1 MPEINIQNKP
11 CNEGVAIVIFGV
23 TGDLA
28 RRKLMPALYENAK
41 HGRLPQPLYI
51 LGFARR
57 PWSHE
62 KMRDVLQQG
71 VVDHGRTKPI
81 QDDILDPL
89 LENAFYVESTFQNPE
104 GYEKLDQALSKLG
117 VRNTLF
123 YLATPPGWYATVVE
137 NIGKSSLESCQNGWR
152 RIVVEKPFGRD
163 LETALSLDQKLH
175 SVFAEDQ
182 IYRMDHYLGKETVQ
196 NILAF
201 RFGNG
206 IFEPLWNRKYIDHIQ
221 ITMAETEGVGTRAGY
236 YEKAGVIRDVFQNH
250 LLQLLTLTAMEAPAV
265 FNAKAVRDE
274 KVKVLKS
281 INDIEGDDALKNT
294 FRAQYVSG
302 TIEGKRVP
310 SYRDEPDVAPDS
322 TTETYMAARLFINN
336 WRWAGVPFYLRSGKR
351 LPRRVTEIAI
361 QFTQIPLALFGQQNL
376 AGEAPNVLIIRIQP
390 NEGITLFLGAKVP
403 GGAMRIEPVEMRF
416 NYADAFGGEPPEA
429 YERLLLD
436 CLMGD
441 ATLFTRR
448 DEVEEAWRLTQ
459 GILDAWEQQNLR
471 NLPVYE
477 AGTQGPHGADDFI
490 QSDGRIWREISSSD

>member
-1 MPEINIQNKP
+1 
-11 CNEGVAIVIFGV
+11 
-23 TGDLA
+23 
-28 RRKLMPALYENAK
+28 MPALYENAK
-41 HGRLPQPLYI
+41 HDRLPTPFYI

-57 PWSHE
+57 SWSHE
-62 KMRDVLQQG
+62 KMRDVLRQG
-71 VVDHGRTKPI
+71 VYDHGRTRPI
-81 QDDILDPL
+81 DEGVLEGL
-89 LENAFYVESTFQNPE
+89 LKNAYYIESTFQDQS
-104 GYEKLDQALSKLG
+104 GYERLGEVLTQLG
-117 VRNTLF
+117 VQNTLF
-123 YLATPPGWYATVVE
+123 YLSTPPGWYATIVE
-137 NIGKSSLESCQNGWR
+137 NIGQSQLETCPQGWR

-163 LETALSLDQKLH
+163 LETALSLDEKLH
-175 SVFAEDQ
+175 SVFVEDQ

-221 ITMAETEGVGTRAGY
+221 ITMAESEGVGTRAGY
-236 YEKAGVIRDVFQNH
+236 YDKAGVVRDVFQNH

-281 INDIEGDDALKNT
+281 IEKFSEEIALKNT

-302 TIEGKRVP
+302 TIDGKRVP
-310 SYRDEPDVAPDS
+310 SYRDEPDVAPES
-322 TTETYMAARLFINN
+322 VTETYMAARLHVNK

-351 LPRRVTEIAI
+351 LPRRATEIAI
-361 QFTQIPLALFGQQNL
+361 QFTQVPLALFGQRNL

-403 GGAMRIEPVEMRF
+403 GNTMRIEPVEMRF
-416 NYADAFGGEPPEA
+416 NYVEAFGGEPPEA

-441 ATLFTRR
+441 ATLFTRS

-459 GILDAWEQQNLR
+459 DIIDAWEAQNLQ

-490 QSDGRIWREISSSD
+490 RDDGRKWRRI

>member
-1 MPEINIQNKP
+1 MPDVEVQNDP
-11 CNEGVAIVIFGV
+11 CSEGVAIVIFGV

-41 HGRLPQPLYI
+41 HDRLPTPFYI

-57 PWSHE
+57 SWSHE
-62 KMRDVLQQG
+62 KMRDVLRQG
-71 VVDHGRTKPI
+71 VYDHGRTRPI
-81 QDDILDPL
+81 DEGVLEGL
-89 LENAFYVESTFQNPE
+89 LKNAYYIESTFQDQS
-104 GYEKLDQALSKLG
+104 GYERLGEVLTQLG
-117 VRNTLF
+117 VQNTLF
-123 YLATPPGWYATVVE
+123 YLSTPPGWYATIVE
-137 NIGKSSLESCQNGWR
+137 NIGQSQLETCPQGWR

-163 LETALSLDQKLH
+163 LETALSLDEKLH
-175 SVFAEDQ
+175 SVFVEDQ

-221 ITMAETEGVGTRAGY
+221 ITMAESEGVGTRAGY
-236 YEKAGVIRDVFQNH
+236 YDKAGVVRDVFQNH

-281 INDIEGDDALKNT
+281 IEKFSEEIALKNT

-302 TIEGKRVP
+302 TIDGKRVP
-310 SYRDEPDVAPDS
+310 SYRDEPDVAPES
-322 TTETYMAARLFINN
+322 VTETYMAARLHVNN

-351 LPRRVTEIAI
+351 LPRRATEIAI
-361 QFTQIPLALFGQQNL
+361 QFTQVPLALFGQRNL

-403 GGAMRIEPVEMRF
+403 GNTMRIEPVEMRF
-416 NYADAFGGEPPEA
+416 NYVEAFGGEPPEA

-441 ATLFTRR
+441 ATLFTRS

-459 GILDAWEQQNLR
+459 DIIDAWEAQNLQ

-490 QSDGRIWREISSSD
+490 RDDGRKWRRI

>member
-1 MPEINIQNKP
+1 MPEIEINNEP
-11 CNEGVAIVIFGV
+11 CSDGVAIVIFGV

-28 RRKLMPALYENAK
+28 RRKLMPALYENAI
-41 HGRLPQPLYI
+41 HDRLPMPFYTI
-51 LGFARR
+51 GFARR

-62 KMRDVLQQG
+62 KMRDVLKQG
-71 VVDHGRTKPI
+71 VVDYGRTKPI
-81 QDDILDPL
+81 KERVLQELLD
-89 LENAFYVESTFQNPE
+89 NAYYVESTFQDPG
-104 GYEKLDQALSKLG
+104 GYAKLEQVLSKLG
-117 VRNTLF
+117 VKNTLF
-123 YLATPPGWYATVVE
+123 YLATPPGQYTEIVE
-137 NIGKSSLESCQNGWR
+137 NIGKSNLETCPQAWR
-152 RIVVEKPFGRD
+152 RIVVEKPFGRN
-163 LETALSLDQKLH
+163 LETALSLDAKLH
-175 SVFAEDQ
+175 SVFSEDQ
-182 IYRMDHYLGKETVQ
+182 VYRMDHYLGKETVQ

-236 YEKAGVIRDVFQNH
+236 YDKAGVVRDVFQNH
-250 LLQLLTLTAMEAPAV
+250 LLQLLSLTAMEAPAV

-281 INDIEGDDALKNT
+281 IVNFSEESAAENT

-302 TIEGKRVP
+302 TIDGQRVP
-310 SYRDEPDVAPDS
+310 SYRDEEDVAPGS
-322 TTETYMAARLFINN
+322 TTETYLAARLFVNN

-361 QFTQIPLALFGQQNL
+361 QFTQVPLSLFGQRNL
-376 AGEAPNVLIIRIQP
+376 AEEAPNMLVIRIQP
-390 NEGITLFLGAKVP
+390 DEGITLYLGAKVP
-403 GGAMRIEPVEMRF
+403 GNMMRIEPVKMRF
-416 NYADAFGGEPPEA
+416 SYLEAFGGEPPEA

-441 ATLFTRR
+441 ATLFTRS
-448 DEVEEAWRLTQ
+448 DEVEEAWRITQ
-459 GILDAWEQQNLR
+459 GIMDAWKSQDLQ

-490 QSDGRIWREISSSD
+490 KGDGRHWREI

>member
-1 MPEINIQNKP
+1 MAEIEIINEP
-11 CNEGVAIVIFGV
+11 CSDGVAIVIFGV

-41 HGRLPQPLYI
+41 SGRLPVPFYI

-62 KMRDVLQQG
+62 QMREVMRDG
-71 VVDHGRTKPI
+71 VKTYGRTKPI
-81 QDDILDPL
+81 DEKVLDAL
-89 LENAFYVESTFQNPE
+89 LENAFYVESTFEDLQ
-104 GYEKLDQALSKLG
+104 GYRKLDEVLQKIG
-117 VRNTLF
+117 VQNTLF
-123 YLATPPGWYATVVE
+123 YLSTPPGNYPTIVK
-137 NIGKSSLESCQNGWR
+137 NIGQTSLESCSLGWR

-163 LETALSLDQKLH
+163 LETALTLDAELH
-175 SVFAEDQ
+175 AVFKEDQ

-196 NILAF
+196 NIHAF

-221 ITMAETEGVGTRAGY
+221 ITMAENEGVGTRAGY
-236 YEKAGVIRDVFQNH
+236 YDHSGVIRDVFQNH
-250 LLQLLTLTAMEAPAV
+250 LLQLMTLTAMEAPAV

-281 INDIEGDDALKNT
+281 IVAIKSQEALVNT

-302 TIEGKRVP
+302 SVNGDRVP
-310 SYRDEPDVAPDS
+310 SYRDEPGVGPDS
-322 TTETYMAARLFINN
+322 ITETYLAARLFINN

-361 QFTQIPLALFGQQNL
+361 QFTQVPLSLFGQRNL
-376 AGEAPNVLIIRIQP
+376 AGEAPNVLVLQIQP
-390 NEGITLFLGAKVP
+390 DEGITLFLGAKSP
-403 GGAMRIEPVEMRF
+403 GSVMQIEPVKMRF
-416 NYADAFGGEPPEA
+416 SYAEAFPGDPPEA

-436 CLMGD
+436 SLLGD
-441 ATLFTRR
+441 ATLFTRS
-448 DEVEEAWRLTQ
+448 DEVEEAWRLTDN
-459 GILDAWEQQNLR
+459 IIAAWADQDLKNM
-471 NLPVYE
+471 PIYE

-490 QSDGRIWREISSSD
+490 QDDGRRWRTI

>member
-1 MPEINIQNKP
+1 MPEIEITNEP
-11 CNEGVAIVIFGV
+11 CSDGVAIVIFGV

-41 HGRLPQPLYI
+41 NGRLPAPFYI

-62 KMRDVLQQG
+62 KMREALREG
-71 VVDHGRTKPI
+71 VEEYGRTKPV
-81 QDDILDPL
+81 DTDILDAL
-89 LENAFYVESTFQNPE
+89 LENAFYIESTFE
-104 GYEKLDQALSKLG
+104 DIDGYRKLDDALTRLG
-117 VRNTLF
+117 VQNTLF
-123 YLATPPGWYATVVE
+123 YLSTPPGNYSAIVR
-137 NIGKSSLESCQNGWR
+137 NIGQSRLESCSLGWR

-163 LETALSLDQKLH
+163 LETALSLDAELH
-175 SVFAEDQ
+175 AVFHEDQ

-196 NILAF
+196 NIHAF

-206 IFEPLWNRKYIDHIQ
+206 IFEPLWNRKYIDHIE
-221 ITMAETEGVGTRAGY
+221 ITMAENDGVGTRAGY
-236 YEKAGVIRDVFQNH
+236 YDHAGVIRDVFQNH

-281 INDIEGDDALKNT
+281 IVAIKGEEALQNT

-302 TIEGKRVP
+302 TIDGQRVP
-310 SYRDEPDVAPDS
+310 SYRDEPGVEPDS

-361 QFTQIPLALFGQQNL
+361 QFTQVPLALFGQRNL
-376 AGEAPNVLIIRIQP
+376 AGEAPNVLVLQIQP
-390 NEGITLFLGAKVP
+390 DEGITLYLGAKAP
-403 GGAMRIEPVEMRF
+403 GSVMQIEPVKMRF
-416 NYADAFGGEPPEA
+416 SYAEAFPGDPPEA

-436 CLMGD
+436 SLLGD
-441 ATLFTRR
+441 ATLFTRS
-448 DEVEEAWRLTQ
+448 DEVEEAWRLTD
-459 GILDAWEQQNLR
+459 GIVEAWAAQDLR
-471 NLPVYE
+471 NLPIYE

-490 QSDGRIWREISSSD
+490 QRDGRRWRKI

>member
-1 MPEINIQNKP
+1 MPEIDIHNEP
-11 CNEGVAIVIFGV
+11 CNDGVAIVIFGV

-28 RRKLMPALYENAK
+28 RRKLMPSLYENARN
-41 HGRLPQPLYI
+41 GRLPSPFYI

-62 KMRDVLQQG
+62 KMRDVLREG
-71 VVDHGRTKPI
+71 VMEYGRTKPV
-81 QDDILDPL
+81 DEEILDAI
-89 LENAFYVESTFQNPE
+89 LENAYYIESTFQNPE
-104 GYEKLDQALSKLG
+104 GYTKLDESLKRLG
-117 VRNTLF
+117 VQNTLF
-123 YLATPPGWYATVVE
+123 YLSTPPGWYSTIVE
-137 NIGKSSLESCQNGWR
+137 NIGESQLESCTQGWR

-163 LETALSLDQKLH
+163 LATAHELDAKLH

-206 IFEPLWNRKYIDHIQ
+206 IFEPLWNRKYVDHIQ

-236 YEKAGVIRDVFQNH
+236 YDKSGVIRDVFQNH
-250 LLQLLTLTAMEAPAV
+250 LLQLLSLTAMEAPAV

-281 INDIEGDDALKNT
+281 IEQITGETALENT
-294 FRAQYVSG
+294 IRAQYVSG
-302 TIEGKRVP
+302 TIDGERVP

-322 TTETYMAARLFINN
+322 ITETYVAARLFINN

-351 LPRRVTEIAI
+351 LPHRVTEIAI
-361 QFTQIPLALFGQQNL
+361 QFTQVPLSLFGQRNL
-376 AGEAPNVLIIRIQP
+376 AGEAPNMLVLRIQP
-390 NEGITLFLGAKVP
+390 DEGITLFLGAKSP
-403 GGAMRIEPVEMRF
+403 GSVMQIEPVKMRF
-416 NYADAFGGEPPEA
+416 SYAEAFPGEPPEA

-436 CLMGD
+436 SLLGD
-441 ATLFTRR
+441 ATLFTRS
-448 DEVEEAWRLTQ
+448 DEVEEAWKLTD
-459 GILDAWEQQNLR
+459 GIIDAWQTEDLK

-477 AGTQGPHGADDFI
+477 AGTQGPHSAEEFI
-490 QSDGRIWREISSSD
+490 KRDGRRWREI